1 MKKKL
6 EINKIKSN
14 SKNPRLIKNKKFKIL
29 VNSIQRNPTFM
40 KLRPIIIDEDFKIL
54 GGNMR
59 HKACLHLRK
68 RRVWVDMFTKEM
80 ANENNIEA
88 EKNGE
93 SIKSYEEYCDE
104 IIIKDNSHTGDWDYD
119 ILGNEWDSALL
130 KEYGVDV
137 WQDPK
142 EIEEIIEKEN
152 KLNDINNT
160 ILIKFKKEDFP
171 EAEKLVNYYEKKDV
185 YFGGMILEFLK
196 NKKHE

>member
-1 MKKKL
+1 MKKQL

-40 KLRPIIIDEDFKIL
+40 KLRPIIIDEDFKII

-59 HKACLHLRK
+59 HKVCLHLRK
-68 RRVWVDMFTKEM
+68 RRVWTDMFTKEM

-88 EKNGE
+88 EKNGNP
-93 SIKSYEEYCDE
+93 IKSYQEYCDE
-104 IIIKDNSHTGDWDYD
+104 IMIKDNSHNGDWDYD

-160 ILIKFKKEDFP
+160 ILIKFNKEDFP
-171 EAEKLVNYYEKKDV
+171 EAEKLVNYWEKKDV